1 MNVFDPRRS
10 GPLGLAKSRH
20 WIQPLYHPP
29 VKRKR
34 FHVGGSRESRRD
46 KELAAFDKVG
56 LRGTFPVGNLV
67 GNEIV
72 QKDGICVITCVKNGV
87 CFYSLFFASFPFWPL
102 LSLPFLL
109 FAPLLFSSFAF

>member
-1 MNVFDPRRS
+1 MDALVS
-10 GPLGLAKSRH
+10 S
-20 WIQPLYHPP
+20 P

>member
-10 GPLGLAKSRH
+10 GPLGLAESRH

-56 LRGTFPVGNLV
+56 LGCIPGRQSGR
-67 GNEIV
+67 
-72 QKDGICVITCVKNGV
+72 
-87 CFYSLFFASFPFWPL
+87 
-102 LSLPFLL
+102 
-109 FAPLLFSSFAF
+109 